1 MWTLS
6 KLNKLAR
13 LWPESLILLAA
24 CAAAVWAGQQLP
36 IMYAYVAFVSL
47 AITLALFL
55 GYRRR
60 SPYRAQ
66 LMALKGLVTS
76 WREGDFS
83 TSIAL
88 PDEPALADLTTTL
101 NALGDALRSERGAL
115 VQRELLLDTMIQN
128 SPTALILFDQS
139 HIVTYA
145 NVAARALCVNTPR
158 LEGLR
163 LSELQTLLPD
173 GLLHAD
179 LSPGEALVSA
189 IGLQQA
195 LDHPEQIVERYQRS
209 CRHFKLQGNL
219 HVLLM
224 LRSVTQALVR
234 SEVSAWKQ
242 VFRLMSHELNNSLAP
257 IASLSRS
264 AQTLIDRSD
273 TVKARQVLDT
283 VNERS
288 QHLSQFLDRY
298 ARFARLP
305 APELKATA
313 WEPLLRSVIT
323 VAGAGKLA
331 ECAVQGFA
339 YANLDAVQIEQALLN
354 LIKNA
359 LEAGSPANDIRLSLK
374 RIGDRF
380 CLRIADTGQ
389 GMSETVMQQAL
400 LPFFST
406 KREGSGIGLALVR
419 EIVEAHG
426 GSIQLASHSPHGL
439 DVTMWFPG

>member
-1 MWTLS
+1 MWTLT
-6 KLNKLAR
+6 KLSRLAR
-13 LWPESLILLAA
+13 LWPETLVLLAT
-24 CAAAVWAGQQLP
+24 CAGAVWASQQLP
-36 IMYAYVAFVSL
+36 VTYAYAAVVTL
-47 AITLALFL
+47 ATSLALFL
-55 GYRRR
+55 GYRQR

-66 LMALKGLVTS
+66 LVALKGLVSS

-88 PDEPALADLTTTL
+88 PDEPALADLTRTL

-139 HIVTYA
+139 QVVTYA
-145 NVAARALCVNTPR
+145 NVAARQLCVNAQR

-163 LSELQTLLPD
+163 LSELQKLLPD

-189 IGLQQA
+189 IGLPQA
-195 LDHPEQIVERYQRS
+195 LDQPEQNIERYQRS

-219 HVLLM
+219 HILLM

-273 TVKARQVLDT
+273 TAKARQVLDT

-313 WEPLLRSVIT
+313 WEPLLRGAIAAAS
-323 VAGAGKLA
+323 AGELS
-331 ECAVQGFA
+331 ECAVHGFA
-339 YANLDAVQIEQALLN
+339 SAQLDAVQIEQALLN

-359 LEAGSPANDIRLSLK
+359 VEAGSPSDAIQISLK

-380 CLRIADTGQ
+380 CLRISDAGQ
-389 GMSETVMQQAL
+389 GMSDSVMQQAL

-419 EIVEAHG
+419 EIIEAHG
-426 GSIQLASHSPHGL
+426 GSIQLASHSPQGL
-439 DVTMWFPG
+439 VVTMWFPG